1 MIVKVCEM
9 EWELNKKMVAPLP
22 QSPVVCVENGTLDQV
37 RLILL
42 AVAKLRL
49 GEIPSLQWYVNQ
61 PQYLWSGLAQ
71 KISDEIIDEFFSFF

>member
-49 GEIPSLQWYVNQ
+49 GEIPSLQ
-61 PQYLWSGLAQ
+61 
-71 KISDEIIDEFFSFF
+71 